1 MYKSRLS
8 KCKITGNARTKTDDG
23 SGTSA
28 PVVFS
33 IGDRAISH
41 QETGKFWGQI
51 ENQECQVLIMGSGR
65 FGKIFEGYFLKGK
78 ENPYFKLISVQ
89 DVF

>member
-1 MYKSRLS
+1 MEWQTLNVSPGLSRHTTGIVSRMAGGSRLAMYKSRLS

-51 ENQECQVLIMGSGR
+51 EN
-65 FGKIFEGYFLKGK
+65 
-78 ENPYFKLISVQ
+78 
-89 DVF
+89 

>member
-1 MYKSRLS
+1 
-8 KCKITGNARTKTDDG
+8 
-23 SGTSA
+23 
-28 PVVFS
+28 
-33 IGDRAISH
+33 
-41 QETGKFWGQI
+41 
-51 ENQECQVLIMGSGR
+51 MGSGR